1 MEETADTPA
10 TPDTPSVRLANA
22 RDIPAILAIY
32 NDAVR
37 TRMAT
42 ADLVPQ
48 SLEERISWFAARD
61 MRRRP
66 VLVAEEAGEIV
77 AWGAFTDFKT
87 RAGYAPT
94 AEVSVYVDE
103 KAAGRGVGRAMLDA
117 LLARAAGCRVDRALA
132 LCFEHNEASLRLFRS
147 RGFEEWGRL
156 RESCDM
162 DGTRRSVVIL
172 GWSA

>member
-1 MEETADTPA
+1 VETPADTPVA
-10 TPDTPSVRLANA
+10 AAVRLANA
-22 RDIPAILAIY
+22 RDIPAILEIY
-32 NDAVR
+32 NEAVR
-37 TRMAT
+37 TRTAT
-42 ADLVPQ
+42 ADLSPQ
-48 SLEERISWFAARD
+48 SLEDRISWFAARD

-77 AWGAFTDFKT
+77 AWGAFTDFKP

-94 AEVSVYVDE
+94 AEVSVYVAAR
-103 KAAGRGVGRAMLDA
+103 AAGRGIGRAMLDA
-117 LLARAAGCRVDRALA
+117 LLARAEGCRIDRALA

-156 RESCDM
+156 HGACDM